1 MAPFDQMRSASELL
15 AQRTMER
22 MIDLVVH
29 AVDTNELVRQVD
41 VDTLLSR
48 VDVNA
53 LLREVDVDA
62 LLARV
67 DVDELLS
74 RVDVDAVLD
83 RVDVNGLINRVD
95 MEAIARRAD
104 FAAVVSMSSG
114 SMATRAADIVRGQA
128 VALDQ
133 WIDHW
138 VRRLLRRKGS
148 ALTSPPALL
157 NVGAGP

>member
-29 AVDTNELVRQVD
+29 SLDVNELVQ
-41 VDTLLSR
+41 L

-62 LLARV
+62 LLGQV

-83 RVDVNGLINRVD
+83 RVDVNRLINRVD
-95 MEAIARRAD
+95 MDAIARRAD

-148 ALTSPPALL
+148 ALMSPPLLL
-157 NVGAGP
+157 NVEAGP